1 MTYEKRKDH
10 KVESIQFEAIK
21 TGLRQN
27 KDGYLLSLSIHP
39 DDISDHLVRD
49 FVGARY
55 MVVMVRIGENEE
67 PMERQPVNKHISIAG
82 MLCRD
87 PQFWEFLFEQ
97 GLLLETSEKD
107 ATEWLKSYLNIE
119 SRSELKDNE
128 EAQIALN
135 KILVNYLYLNSQLNS
150 NGIRLR

>member
-1 MTYEKRKDH
+1 MQT
-10 KVESIQFEAIK
+10 SQFEGKKVALK
-21 TGLRQN
+21 QT
-27 KDGYLLSLSIHP
+27 KDGHVLTLAIHP
-39 DDISDHLVRD
+39 DEIPEEILRD

-87 PQFWEFLFEQ
+87 PEFWDFLFEQ
-97 GLLLETSEKD
+97 GLLLETSEKE

-128 EAQIALN
+128 DAQLALN
-135 KILVNYLYLNSQLNS
+135 KILREFKEWKN
-150 NGIRLR
+150 

>member
-1 MTYEKRKDH
+1 MQT
-10 KVESIQFEAIK
+10 SQFEGKKVALK
-21 TGLRQN
+21 QT
-27 KDGYLLSLSIHP
+27 KDGHVLTLAIHP
-39 DDISDHLVRD
+39 DEIPEEILRD

-97 GLLLETSEKD
+97 SLLLETNED
-107 ATEWLKSYLNIE
+107 AATEWLKAYLNID

-135 KILVNYLYLNSQLNS
+135 KILREFKEWKN
-150 NGIRLR
+150 

>member
-1 MTYEKRKDH
+1 MQT
-10 KVESIQFEAIK
+10 SQFEGKKVALK
-21 TGLRQN
+21 QT
-27 KDGYLLSLSIHP
+27 KDGHVLTLAIHP
-39 DDISDHLVRD
+39 DEIPEEILRD

-87 PQFWEFLFEQ
+87 SQFWEFLFEQ

-107 ATEWLKSYLNIE
+107 ATDWLKSYLNIE

-135 KILVNYLYLNSQLNS
+135 KILREFKEWKN
-150 NGIRLR
+150 

>member
-1 MTYEKRKDH
+1 MQT
-10 KVESIQFEAIK
+10 SQFEGK
-21 TGLRQN
+21 KVSLKQT
-27 KDGYLLSLSIHP
+27 KDGHVLTLAIHP
-39 DDISDHLVRD
+39 DDTPDEILRD

-67 PMERQPVNKHISIAG
+67 PMERQPVNKHISVAG

-107 ATEWLKSYLNIE
+107 ATDWLKSYLNVE

-135 KILVNYLYLNSQLNS
+135 KILREFKEWKN
-150 NGIRLR
+150 

>member
-1 MTYEKRKDH
+1 MQT
-10 KVESIQFEAIK
+10 SQFEGKKVALK
-21 TGLRQN
+21 QT
-27 KDGYLLSLSIHP
+27 KDGHVLTLAIHP
-39 DDISDHLVRD
+39 DEIPNEILRD

-97 GLLLETSEKD
+97 GLLLETSEKET
-107 ATEWLKSYLNIE
+107 TEWLKSYLNIQ

-135 KILVNYLYLNSQLNS
+135 KILREFKEWKN
-150 NGIRLR
+150 

>member
-1 MTYEKRKDH
+1 MQT
-10 KVESIQFEAIK
+10 SQFEGKKVALK
-21 TGLRQN
+21 QT
-27 KDGYLLSLSIHP
+27 KDGHVLTLAIHP
-39 DDISDHLVRD
+39 DEIPEEILRD

-67 PMERQPVNKHISIAG
+67 PMERQPVNKHISVAG

-107 ATEWLKSYLNIE
+107 ATDWLKSYLNIE

-135 KILVNYLYLNSQLNS
+135 KILREFKEWKN
-150 NGIRLR
+150 

>member
-1 MTYEKRKDH
+1 MQT
-10 KVESIQFEAIK
+10 SQFEGKKVALK
-21 TGLRQN
+21 QT
-27 KDGYLLSLSIHP
+27 KDGHVLTLAIHP
-39 DDISDHLVRD
+39 DEIPEEILRD

-67 PMERQPVNKHISIAG
+67 PMERQPVNKHISVAG

-107 ATEWLKSYLNIE
+107 ATDWLKSYLNIQ

-135 KILVNYLYLNSQLNS
+135 KILREFKEWKN
-150 NGIRLR
+150 

>member
-1 MTYEKRKDH
+1 MQT
-10 KVESIQFEAIK
+10 SQFEGKKVALK
-21 TGLRQN
+21 QT
-27 KDGYLLSLSIHP
+27 KDGHVLTLAIHP
-39 DDISDHLVRD
+39 DEIPNEILRD

-97 GLLLETSEKD
+97 GLLLETSEKET
-107 ATEWLKSYLNIE
+107 TEWLKSYLNIQ

-135 KILVNYLYLNSQLNS
+135 KILREFKECYL
-150 NGIRLR
+150 